1 MDLRDSFGNVDLAT
15 VGQVEDFH
23 FEGTNDLS
31 DLVFHFD
38 DLIDEYLILHDMCYP

>member
-1 MDLRDSFGNVDLAT
+1 MNLGDSFGNIDLPG
-15 VGQVEDFH
+15 VGQVEHFH
-23 FEGTNDLS
+23 FEGANNLG